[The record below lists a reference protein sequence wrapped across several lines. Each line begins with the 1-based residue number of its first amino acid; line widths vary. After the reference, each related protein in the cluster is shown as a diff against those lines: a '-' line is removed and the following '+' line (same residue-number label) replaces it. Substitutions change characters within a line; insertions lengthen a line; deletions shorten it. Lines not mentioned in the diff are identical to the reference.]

1 MEETDGDLVGSR
13 EACCGSVCSVVM
25 ETPQLKVMNQEVGLQ
40 FVESE
45 REVVENNLVGGVVD
59 GTEGDGLRGSK
70 ELIGPICIIDP
81 CDVGGGL
88 AQRKGKEIV
97 VYEENKKNKTL
108 KGSTS
113 SWAPRAVG
121 LCQTILID
129 KNIEVAML
137 KDKEVALL
145 AEIEKT
151 RENGECRK
159 KPKDGGCKKLPLFFG
174 PNKWENLAKAHK
186 ANGGK
191 IKSRRE
197 VRRKEW
203 ARATVSTEDSQGDE
217 IQSSDNSGD
226 FSVGAA
232 TRRIPVSNI
241 QIVLNEGEVNRPLD
255 DNLRTIRVEAERLF
269 HIGLNL
275 GITSNEERLGI
286 LDRMVDLE
294 MRDERNFESE
304 GGDEV
309 VR

>member
-1 MEETDGDLVGSR
+1 
-13 EACCGSVCSVVM
+13 M
-25 ETPQLKVMNQEVGLQ
+25 ETPQLKENYQEERLQ

-45 REVVENNLVGGVVD
+45 RVVAEKERDVVEVVGVLAS
-59 GTEGDGLRGSK
+59 TEGEGLCGTK
-70 ELIGPICIIDP
+70 ELIGPITILDP
-81 CDVGGGL
+81 CEAGGIL
-88 AQRKGKEIV
+88 AQAKGKGIV
-97 VYEENKKNKTL
+97 VYEENKNKITL

-121 LCQTILID
+121 LGQTILFD
-129 KNIEVAML
+129 ENREVTIL

-159 KPKDGGCKKLPLFFG
+159 KSKEGGCKKLPLFFG

-275 GITSNEERLGI
+275 GITSNEERMGI

-294 MRDERNFESE
+294 RRDESYFEAE